1 MNLIKTAINQPV
13 TVTVGVVLIILA
25 GIVSL
30 SRLPIALTPNV
41 EQTVVTVT
49 TFWEGASPEEVEQNV
64 VDKQEERL
72 LGLSNL
78 KSITSTS
85 QQSQAIIR
93 LEFNTGTDPDD
104 ARTEISDKLREVP
117 EYPEGVDEPVI
128 QTSDR
133 ETRDYIAW
141 IMFGSTDPSFDVR
154 TARDFAVDRIEPMLE
169 RVPGI
174 AEITV
179 LGGREREVQIR
190 IDPVRLAQ
198 YGIPPTQF
206 ANVIRET
213 NVNVSAGQ
221 VELGKLDV
229 RLRTVGQY
237 TDLDEIER
245 TVIVDR
251 PGGPVLVRD
260 VAEVVQTFKEPTN
273 FVRSKGR
280 PVIAINAEREVGSN
294 VMSVMAGLKQSIA
307 DLNAPGG
314 LLEAEARRLN
324 LDGELYLEQVYDQ
337 TIYIDD
343 ALALVRN
350 NIFIGGALAT
360 IVLILFLRSIRSVS
374 VVVLAI
380 PISVIGAVV
389 AMVAM
394 GRSINVISLA
404 GMAFAVGMVV
414 DNAIVVLENIFRHL
428 EMGKRPMQAAFDGA
442 KEVWGAVLAS
452 TLTTIVVF
460 IPILL
465 VEEEAGQLF
474 RDIALAICA
483 AVGLSLIVSITVIP
497 CAAGRLL
504 KNGKTKVD
512 RKGRVKEKKHRISDA
527 MSRLIHSLCGST
539 VARVGVVAGLTAGA
553 VVGTW
558 ALMPPADYLPAGNRN
573 LVFGLI
579 IPPPGYNVDQMS
591 DMGHRLEDVVEPFW
605 EAGDLYDKWQHL
617 IEEGNEQQAKQARQE
632 YERAV
637 EQLPSVPTFDWQ
649 TQSPGPPVTPPS
661 IHNYF
666 VVSFEG
672 IMFHGAISDDPSRVV
687 DIVTLLNHAVRQEVL
702 PGTIAFAF
710 QAPLF
715 QLGGST
721 GAAVKLELSG
731 ADLDQVIDVASG
743 LYNELG
749 ATYGYSA
756 IQPVPGNFMIPGP
769 EMQVRPDLVRL
780 SEVGLTMGDVGLA
793 VRASGDGA
801 IIDEY
806 NLGGETIDLVV
817 ISKYAVDNR
826 SLEDLRDLPIASPAG
841 RVVPL
846 ESIADVFRV
855 GSPQEIARA
864 SRQRAVTFQ
873 ITPPKGVP
881 LETLVEEIE
890 QMIADGR
897 VSGAIPPAIQSNLAG
912 SASKLEAVRAALLGD
927 GTFIGLISSSLV
939 LALVVVY
946 LLMCVLFQSF
956 IKPLVIMLS
965 VPLATLGGFAALF
978 IVFIWSAT
986 NRYMPMQMLDVLTM
1000 LGFVILIGIVVNN
1013 AILLVHQTNNFLTG
1027 RGETGTGSNEPMTP
1041 RRAIAE
1047 AVRTRVR
1054 PIFMSMMTSIGGMLP
1069 LVLMPGSGSE
1079 LYRGLGSVVVG
1090 GLLVSTIFT
1099 LVLVPLLLSLVL
1111 DLSWKVRGEATP
1123 RTAEALPPKG
1133 AVPATE

>member
-1 MNLIKTAINQPV
+1 
-13 TVTVGVVLIILA
+13 
-25 GIVSL
+25 
-30 SRLPIALTPNV
+30 
-41 EQTVVTVT
+41 
-49 TFWEGASPEEVEQNV
+49 
-64 VDKQEERL
+64 
-72 LGLSNL
+72 
-78 KSITSTS
+78 
-85 QQSQAIIR
+85 
-93 LEFNTGTDPDD
+93 
-104 ARTEISDKLREVP
+104 
-117 EYPEGVDEPVI
+117 
-128 QTSDR
+128 
-133 ETRDYIAW
+133 
-141 IMFGSTDPSFDVR
+141 
-154 TARDFAVDRIEPMLE
+154 
-169 RVPGI
+169 
-174 AEITV
+174 
-179 LGGREREVQIR
+179 
-190 IDPVRLAQ
+190 
-198 YGIPPTQF
+198 
-206 ANVIRET
+206 
-213 NVNVSAGQ
+213 
-221 VELGKLDV
+221 
-229 RLRTVGQY
+229 
-237 TDLDEIER
+237 
-245 TVIVDR
+245 
-251 PGGPVLVRD
+251 
-260 VAEVVQTFKEPTN
+260 
-273 FVRSKGR
+273 
-280 PVIAINAEREVGSN
+280 
-294 VMSVMAGLKQSIA
+294 
-307 DLNAPGG
+307 
-314 LLEAEARRLN
+314 
-324 LDGELYLEQVYDQ
+324 
-337 TIYIDD
+337 
-343 ALALVRN
+343 
-350 NIFIGGALAT
+350 
-360 IVLILFLRSIRSVS
+360 
-374 VVVLAI
+374 
-380 PISVIGAVV
+380 
-389 AMVAM
+389 
-394 GRSINVISLA
+394 
-404 GMAFAVGMVV
+404 
-414 DNAIVVLENIFRHL
+414 
-428 EMGKRPMQAAFDGA
+428 
-442 KEVWGAVLAS
+442 
-452 TLTTIVVF
+452 
-460 IPILL
+460 
-465 VEEEAGQLF
+465 
-474 RDIALAICA
+474 
-483 AVGLSLIVSITVIP
+483 
-497 CAAGRLL
+497 
-504 KNGKTKVD
+504 
-512 RKGRVKEKKHRISDA
+512 
-527 MSRLIHSLCGST
+527 
-539 VARVGVVAGLTAGA
+539 
-553 VVGTW
+553 
-558 ALMPPADYLPAGNRN
+558 
-573 LVFGLI
+573 
-579 IPPPGYNVDQMS
+579 
-591 DMGHRLEDVVEPFW
+591 
-605 EAGDLYDKWQHL
+605 
-617 IEEGNEQQAKQARQE
+617 
-632 YERAV
+632 
-637 EQLPSVPTFDWQ
+637 
-649 TQSPGPPVTPPS
+649 VTPPS

-1133 AVPATE
+1133 AMPATE